1 MQVPSLWECSMN
13 KDVLLNS
20 CDKGSSE
27 EWVEASA
34 NMVNSSNNLTKRGNP
49 VGGTSAHP
57 RSDIGGITVSCFF
70 VI

>member
-1 MQVPSLWECSMN
+1 MKNTMQVPSLWDCSMN

-34 NMVNSSNNLTKRGNP
+34 NMVIAAKFKLYRVTLLIVLVHTP
-49 VGGTSAHP
+49 
-57 RSDIGGITVSCFF
+57 
-70 VI
+70 